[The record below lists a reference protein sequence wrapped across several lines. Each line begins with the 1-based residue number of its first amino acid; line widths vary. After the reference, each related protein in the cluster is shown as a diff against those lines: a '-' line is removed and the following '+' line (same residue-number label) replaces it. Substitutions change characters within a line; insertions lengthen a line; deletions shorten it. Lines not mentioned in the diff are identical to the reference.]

1 MPKPPPAALNDAIKA
16 SMDEAHENLMKAVR
30 LSRSLSVDF
39 NREECAKFKHV
50 HQRYESFYEVRE
62 RDHQTLLNLDAKAQS
77 SDDRIE
83 YTLRLLAIVERHTEE
98 MGEIAGAFN
107 KVILSHADRKK
118 NGE

>member
-1 MPKPPPAALNDAIKA
+1 VWISIAKSARNSNTFISDM
-16 SMDEAHENLMKAVR
+16 
-30 LSRSLSVDF
+30 SRST
-39 NREECAKFKHV
+39 K
-50 HQRYESFYEVRE
+50 YG